1 MATYYLLIR
10 YNVNGGKIREN
21 PYYYSTGYT
30 SYTSYTA
37 STTYK
42 YMKAT
47 STSANVVGCATA
59 SGTYANFQSR
69 VASTT
74 TYPNLM
80 NVATFHIWRGGYH
93 IVGTSAYRTTSTGGN
108 LINQDYSSSS
118 TTNPATYARMG
129 GSTSANKTVTLYVN
143 WTANNYTVQFN
154 ANGGTGTM
162 SDVTCTYGTGKALT
176 NTFTR
181 TGYTFAGWACARP
194 FVSSY
199 TDCDPVPDAAPT
211 SYSGTTLDSI
221 SYLTVNGVTYAWICS
236 HTHRADDDDT
246 YYTRLVSYNA
256 SNKTWGTV
264 YSGDTEGVICA
275 IGQAIYIRSDV
286 DGNNEYLWRKLNG
299 SIWNTARKL
308 NTTDDYTYADG
319 ASVTNLTW
327 TNNGTAT
334 AYAVWE
340 PKTTPI
346 TFDTYGGTGGPSS
359 STTAT
364 YGQTFTVP
372 TAQPVSNKYFMGW
385 AYVIG
390 MSPQVAMAAAQ
401 SRANSRIVD
410 YVGGESFT
418 WTASGGYGAFC
429 AVWSPIVIKT
439 YNSQW
444 QALFNDRDGIMGDP
458 VILEDGETIG
468 LHSGSY
474 WYKINSTYTNWVSIS
489 APSSYTNFSSNY
501 NDCNPKPS
509 ARPTSYTG
517 NLDKERYASINGVT
531 YGYIESSTSNYDY
544 TSLHR
549 LGSNWKGTF
558 PKIKVSG
565 VWKDPT
571 AYYLKVN
578 GTWQQ
583 LTTSGS

>member
-21 PYYYSTGYT
+21 PYYYSSGYT

-143 WTANNYTVQFN
+143 WTANNYTVQFD

-199 TDCDPVPDAAPT
+199 ADCDPVPDAAPT
-211 SYSGTTLDSI
+211 DYAGMLDSI
-221 SYLTVNGVTYAWICS
+221 TYLTVGGVTYARVIS
-236 HTHRADDDDT
+236 HNASIDRD
-246 YYTRLVSYNA
+246 YEYLYSYNA
-256 SNKTWGTV
+256 SSKTWTLKFSAQDGSLGPMV
-264 YSGDTEGVICA
+264 A
-275 IGQAIYIRSDV
+275 IGSTIYKRAYSV
-286 DGNNEYLWRKLNG
+286 QGEWLFYKWNG
-299 SIWNTARKL
+299 SSWESGRKL

-319 ASVTNLTW
+319 ESVTNLTW
-327 TNNGTAT
+327 TNGGTVT

-346 TFDTYGGTGGPSS
+346 AFDMNGGTGGPPSPV
-359 STTAT
+359 TAT
-364 YGQTFTVP
+364 YDQTFTIP
-372 TAQPVSNKYFMGW
+372 TAQPTSNKYFMGW
-385 AYVIG
+385 AYAIG
-390 MSPQVAMAAAQ
+390 VNGQAATSAAH
-401 SRANSRIVD
+401 SRADSRIID
-410 YVGGESFT
+410 YIGGESFT
-418 WTASGGYGAFC
+418 WTAAGGYGVYC
-429 AVWSPIVIKT
+429 AVWSPIAVKT
-439 YNSQW
+439 NSYQW
-444 QALFNDRDGIMGDP
+444 ERLFQDRDAVSGNP

-468 LHSGSY
+468 LQSGSY
-474 WYKINSTYTNWVSIS
+474 WYKINSTYTGWTSIS
-489 APSSYTNFSSNY
+489 TPSSYTNFSNNY
-501 NDCNPKPS
+501 NDCNPKPVS
-509 ARPTSYTG
+509 APTSYTG
-517 NLDKERYASINGVT
+517 DLDKERYASINGVT

-544 TSLHR
+544 TSLYKLESSWR
-549 LGSNWKGTF
+549 GTF
-558 PKIKVSG
+558 SKIKVNG

-571 AYYLKVN
+571 AVYVKVN
-578 GTWQQ
+578 GTWKQ
-583 LTTSGS
+583 LY